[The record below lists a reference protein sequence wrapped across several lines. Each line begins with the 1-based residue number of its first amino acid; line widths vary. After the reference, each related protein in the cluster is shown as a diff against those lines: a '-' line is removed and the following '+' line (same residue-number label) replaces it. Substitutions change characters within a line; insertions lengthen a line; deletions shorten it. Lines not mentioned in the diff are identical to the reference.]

1 MERVIPNATITSSW
15 LFFRHNWKVSLS
27 MLFHSSTRRVYISCW
42 MSRNWNI
49 TWNTP
54 RNTKP
59 SNGFFC
65 LVFLL
70 YRLYNGANHY
80 YTNKNLKPILDEFLC
95 FGVLSPFL
103 QRKGENNQT
112 RGDEGKTGGENLRL
126 SEVSY
131 DAWTCY
137 SDMYLK
143 KKIKKKNKKK

>member
-1 MERVIPNATITSSW
+1 MLPSQALDSFFDIIGRCRYQCYSIPLLVGCIYHVGCLEIETLHEIHQEIQN
-15 LFFRHNWKVSLS
+15 
-27 MLFHSSTRRVYISCW
+27 RRTV
-42 MSRNWNI
+42 
-49 TWNTP
+49 
-54 RNTKP
+54 
-59 SNGFFC
+59 FFC

-131 DAWTCY
+131 DA
-137 SDMYLK
+137 
-143 KKIKKKNKKK
+143 